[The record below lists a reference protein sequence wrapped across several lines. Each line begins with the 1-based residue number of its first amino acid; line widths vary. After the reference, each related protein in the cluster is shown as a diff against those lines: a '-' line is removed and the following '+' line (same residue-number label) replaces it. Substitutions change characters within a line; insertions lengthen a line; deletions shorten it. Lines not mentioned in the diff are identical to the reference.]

1 MDRILWHLCMITSFL
16 WAWHF
21 GDESW
26 DNLGCWWIRQ
36 SSWRSVLSECEWQKG
51 NEVSIFQTCQQT
63 AGMEITQWTPT
74 SRPLRRMGRRRSRR
88 RCWTWQRR
96 SRGRGLL
103 GRRLASRP
111 PCRCRS
117 TRWTFDFVDCL
128 RDFHLSSWCSAD
140 GSASSRLV
148 AISTGKCCC
157 SYWTSKSA
165 CSGSNV
171 MRMVVIVWRRRRM
184 VISIPVMNPVIRF
197 NNHSAFYWL
206 RPSYSYSY
214 LVAQGGFSSLD
225 VTAIQRALRQQ
236 QQVWEWVLW

>member
-74 SRPLRRMGRRRSRR
+74 SQTLRRMGRRRRSRR

-96 SRGRGLL
+96 SRGRGVL

-111 PCRCRS
+111 PCRCHS
-117 TRWTFDFVDCL
+117 TRWTFDLVDRL
-128 RDFHLSSWCSAD
+128 RDSH
-140 GSASSRLV
+140 R
-148 AISTGKCCC
+148 
-157 SYWTSKSA
+157 
-165 CSGSNV
+165 
-171 MRMVVIVWRRRRM
+171 
-184 VISIPVMNPVIRF
+184 
-197 NNHSAFYWL
+197 H
-206 RPSYSYSY
+206 
-214 LVAQGGFSSLD
+214 LD
-225 VTAIQRALRQQ
+225 VQLMAAQAPGLWQSQLANAAARIEPPSPPA
-236 QQVWEWVLW
+236 QVPI